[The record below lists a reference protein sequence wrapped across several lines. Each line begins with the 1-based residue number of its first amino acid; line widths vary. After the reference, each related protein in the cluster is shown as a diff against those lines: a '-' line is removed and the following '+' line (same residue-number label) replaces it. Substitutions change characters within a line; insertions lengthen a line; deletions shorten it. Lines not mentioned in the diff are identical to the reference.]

1 MLTDRMV
8 LLLWV
13 FIIAVIVL
21 VVQGRCAKNEKFNPV
36 TAITNIAT
44 QIDEATEKALCTAG
58 ICPEEEQ
65 QVEGFYTYPG
75 YYKKYCPSCG
85 WRSRYNCSKCTNCGY
100 CVTASG
106 YGECVPGDSS
116 GPYFRS
122 DCMYW
127 EYGDAYDFY
136 PYSHVFPVIKTYDNY
151 PYYRW
156 NLKKSGFGYR
166 KRNLRRK
173 LRHQARNTRN
183 LRNRLKYA
191 QQ

>member
-1 MLTDRMV
+1 MNIVSDKKV

-13 FIIAVIVL
+13 FIIAIIL
-21 VVQGRCAKNEKFNPV
+21 ISTSSNCKSLSEDK
-36 TAITNIAT
+36 
-44 QIDEATEKALCTAG
+44 KK
-58 ICPEEEQ
+58 
-65 QVEGFYTYPG
+65 EGFYTYYG

-85 WRSRYNCSKCTNCGY
+85 WRSRYSCSKCTNCGY
-100 CVTASG
+100 CITPSG

-122 DCMYW
+122 DCAYW
-127 EYGDAYDFY
+127 EYSDPYYNY
-136 PYSHVFPVIKTYDNY
+136 PYSHIYPIVQAKSIY

-156 NLKKSGFGYR
+156 DLRKGRWGYR

-173 LRHQARNTRN
+173 MRDQAKETRELRR
-183 LRNRLKYA
+183 RLKNS